1 MEFQDVVASPTLAK
15 MYEEQGNYAMAL
27 IMYKKLSERKK
38 DEFYEK
44 KITYLEDII
53 TSKTRKAHD
62 EIGSFVMSD
71 DEKDVFNISKDE
83 KEKIESGTVYISPP
97 NYHMLI
103 EEDLTIALSTE
114 EKKNYSRPS
123 IDILFET
130 AAYAY
135 GSKLIGI
142 VLTGANNDGAD
153 GLLKIKNAGG
163 YCIVQEP
170 SEAEAPAMPLAAIKK
185 AKPSKVLK
193 LTEIANLL
201 IELDNK

>member
-1 MEFQDVVASPTLAK
+1 MSYKAVVIGASAGGFHALRKLISKLPKEFSMPVFIVQHLSPVSDNYMAK
-15 MYEEQGNYAMAL
+15 FIN
-27 IMYKKLSERKK
+27 KLSKLNVKE
-38 DEFYEK
+38 
-44 KITYLEDII
+44 
-53 TSKTRKAHD
+53 A
-62 EIGSFVMSD
+62 
-71 DEKDVFNISKDE
+71 DE
-83 KEKIESGTVYISPP
+83 KEKIGSGTVYISPP